1 MSGSQWI
8 FVGILGV
15 IVLAAAYLLALW
27 VVIRVLTEDLKY
39 PVGNQDD
46 QLKTD
51 SNTNHL
57 IVL

>member
-46 QLKTD
+46 QL
-51 SNTNHL
+51 NTNHL